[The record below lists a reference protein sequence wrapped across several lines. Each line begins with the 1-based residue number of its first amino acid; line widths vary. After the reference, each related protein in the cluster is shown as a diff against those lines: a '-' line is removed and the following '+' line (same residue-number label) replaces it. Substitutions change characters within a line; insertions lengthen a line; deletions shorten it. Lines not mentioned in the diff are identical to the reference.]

1 MEFTESKLPCY
12 NKGDAYE
19 TDNFMVVH
27 YDWSTH
33 GGMMT
38 KKHHWRA
45 YKLPS
50 GLYVDGGGGEYTTR
64 SQAEQTCLKSL
75 RRRG

>member
-1 MEFTESKLPCY
+1 MEFTESKLLCY

-19 TDNFMVVH
+19 TDNFRVVH

-38 KKHHWRA
+38 KKHYWRA

-50 GLYVDGGGGEYTTR
+50 GLFVDGEVEYNTR
-64 SQAEQTCLKSL
+64 RQAEQACLKSL